1 MMAWLRKA
9 DDALVQVVDD
19 EMVLL
24 NLATEQYYALNLTGR
39 RFLDVCLASNG
50 PDQAVEELVREYG
63 VPADVIRRDLD
74 LLLDGLRSR
83 GLVLLG

>member
-1 MMAWLRKA
+1 MAWLRKA

-39 RFLDVCLASNG
+39 RFFDVCLAS
-50 PDQAVEELVREYG
+50 DAREQAVDALVREFG
-63 VPADVIRRDLD
+63 VPSDVIQRDLD
-74 LLLDGLRSR
+74 VLIDGLRSR